1 MRMMEIIQTRL
12 LERNAFETSPFL
24 SITLAL
30 AALENMNN
38 DLQLRCDNLES
49 ERFEQRETINQFTS
63 ENRGKGYSKIEAKQR
78 GKISQLQE
86 QLNEKLTIEVESSS
100 ATLKVTQDLIEQRDI
115 NSAKDATISNLRKEN
130 SQQEDEIVRLEND
143 LQEARSHSQLA
154 EKQYS
159 GLKDTIKDLQETNDS
174 LTKENRTVVNSIV
187 TNKQAMM
194 DQMNEM
200 TDMIEKLKK
209 EVNMLQALQKQEAK
223 RGNSSIEG
231 TRSFTGLNKGARQF
245 GSIGSLLP
253 SSSKQVVQAHHS
265 QATCVRYDSSGSDL
279 LATSSEDSTVKIW
292 DTGNGKNVA
301 TLRGG
306 NGHVMIGVDICGG
319 LAVGCGSDKT
329 CRVWNTRTERLIH
342 QLAGHVHK
350 ITCVRLYNN
359 EKAVL
364 TGSADR
370 SLRVWD
376 INRRTYRQTLTLRH
390 SSTTNCIDVPPGSI
404 TAASGHLDGG
414 VSSAL
419 KVLFYLFNVS
429 K

>member
-1 MRMMEIIQTRL
+1 MG
-12 LERNAFETSPFL
+12 
-24 SITLAL
+24 TLAL

-194 DQMNEM
+194 DQM
-200 TDMIEKLKK
+200 
-209 EVNMLQALQKQEAK
+209 
-223 RGNSSIEG
+223 
-231 TRSFTGLNKGARQF
+231 
-245 GSIGSLLP
+245 
-253 SSSKQVVQAHHS
+253 
-265 QATCVRYDSSGSDL
+265 
-279 LATSSEDSTVKIW
+279 
-292 DTGNGKNVA
+292 
-301 TLRGG
+301 
-306 NGHVMIGVDICGG
+306 
-319 LAVGCGSDKT
+319 
-329 CRVWNTRTERLIH
+329 
-342 QLAGHVHK
+342 
-350 ITCVRLYNN
+350 
-359 EKAVL
+359 
-364 TGSADR
+364 
-370 SLRVWD
+370 
-376 INRRTYRQTLTLRH
+376 
-390 SSTTNCIDVPPGSI
+390 
-404 TAASGHLDGG
+404 
-414 VSSAL
+414 
-419 KVLFYLFNVS
+419 
-429 K
+429 